1 MKKMMMCCAVLA
13 SLCTTIGLA
22 QAEQEAPLKHVDI
35 RMDQTTLKAGLSV
48 FTDVCM
54 GCHSLRY
61 MTWKN
66 LMDYPEIG
74 LTREE
79 VDDLRGDA
87 PLNARMMTELSEAD
101 AKENY
106 GTVPPDLSLI
116 VRAREGHGD
125 YIYSLLT
132 GFEHDPKG
140 RIDDGN
146 YNIYFP
152 GHHIAMSDP
161 LGWLD
166 HEPEDEKDLKQQARA
181 VVSFL
186 SFVSDPHQL
195 ERQAIG
201 KWVIIFLIV
210 FTFILWLLKRSVW
223 EDVEHE
229 LR

>member
-1 MKKMMMCCAVLA
+1 MMKRIIVSFTLLLCLNGAAGLIHAEETPALKKANI
-13 SLCTTIGLA
+13 SLD
-22 QAEQEAPLKHVDI
+22 QA
-35 RMDQTTLKAGLSV
+35 TLKKGLHV
-48 FTDVCM
+48 YTDVCM

-74 LTREE
+74 LSREE
-79 VDDLRGDA
+79 VDELREDA
-87 PLNARMMTELSEAD
+87 PLNARIMTDLSEAD

-106 GTVPPDLSLI
+106 GIVPPDLSLMA
-116 VRAREGHGD
+116 RAREGHGD

-132 GFEHDPKG
+132 GFAHDPKG

-152 GHHIAMSDP
+152 GHRIAMGDP

-166 HEPEDEKDLKQQARA
+166 HEPEDEQNLKEQARA
-181 VVSFL
+181 IASFL
-186 SFVSDPHQL
+186 TFVSDPHQL
-195 ERQAIG
+195 ERRALG

-210 FTFILWLLKRSVW
+210 LTLIFWLLKRAVW
-223 EDVEHE
+223 SDVEH
-229 LR
+229 

>member
-1 MKKMMMCCAVLA
+1 MKKIIMSFVLLLAMGGA
-13 SLCTTIGLA
+13 SGLS
-22 QAEQEAPLKHVDI
+22 QAEESVALKSVDI
-35 RMDQTTLKAGLSV
+35 SLDRATLQKGLHV

-61 MTWKN
+61 ITWKD

-74 LTREE
+74 LKREA
-79 VDDLRGDA
+79 VDELREDA
-87 PLNARMMTELSEAD
+87 PLNAPIKTSLSEAE

-106 GTVPPDLSLI
+106 GIVPPDLSLMA
-116 VRAREGHGD
+116 RAREGKGA

-132 GFEHDPKG
+132 GFAHDPKG
-140 RIDDGN
+140 RVEDGN

-152 GHHIAMSDP
+152 GHRIAMGDP

-166 HEPEDEKDLKQQARA
+166 HEPEDEQDLKQQARA
-181 VVSFL
+181 VASFL
-186 SFVSDPHQL
+186 TFVSDPHQL

-210 FTFILWLLKRSVW
+210 LTLVLWLLKRAVW
-223 EDVEHE
+223 SDVEH
-229 LR
+229 